1 MPAKRVSIVWTP
13 SGEQKMIRV
22 IEVGRERFGERN
34 HRRAGKNG
42 AAAEKGVSQIN
53 TPGKSRKDNMG
64 LDRLLCYMTGE
75 PGMGSRPELHAPP
88 STKGNVTC
96 KLSPVY
102 SLPG

>member
-1 MPAKRVSIVWTP
+1 MWTP

-22 IEVGRERFGERN
+22 IEVGREWFGERN
-34 HRRAGKNG
+34 DRRAGKNG

-75 PGMGSRPELHAPP
+75 PGMGSRLKPELHAPP